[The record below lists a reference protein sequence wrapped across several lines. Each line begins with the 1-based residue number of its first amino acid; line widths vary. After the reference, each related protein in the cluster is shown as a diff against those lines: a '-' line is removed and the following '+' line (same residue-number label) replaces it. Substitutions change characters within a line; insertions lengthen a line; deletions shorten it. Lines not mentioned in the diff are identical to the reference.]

1 MDIEPTF
8 KGYIEDED
16 DALLILQATLDG
28 KLKHIPRRPYEI
40 ERPYLIV
47 SGSIFVFIE
56 EISGIKRWTDGVSWS
71 PSRISGKFLIYKE
84 LDKENT
90 NSNANITV
98 NAGVTANANASS
110 NSNSNASA
118 SANAN
123 ATSSGNTDSSVI
135 PNGTSGVRNNSSSKI
150 KLPPLK
156 NHQFDLPPTMNH
168 SSFESEQ
175 DSSVSPSNRSNLPL
189 KYTGLVKKTISVKLK
204 RPPFNSIE
212 NLHIVSYYSVKDIK
226 QNCLLTP
233 KTSPFLKDIRPSQE
247 LIVAMENTTLGNVKN
262 NSVTNG
268 NSSNNI
274 NNKSNSSTPLNAV
287 ISTNNN
293 STNISAAGSNQF
305 TSANKNY
312 YYKNDESSGY
322 PITQFAPA
330 LPSTTLMYTTNTP
343 YITQSPD
350 NTNNTGMN
358 AHTNNNTNSNSN
370 NNSNSSNNNI
380 NNNNNNNNNNFNNN
394 TGNNNNPNRFPNGSF
409 AYNTTGDFINP
420 PQQGQISYPFY
431 YTTIPISNSNYYT
444 TQPPNPVANNSTNDN
459 QSYPTPSTQHPY
471 YGHSTENQ
479 SASATTGASGAPA
492 TTENVL
498 PMSNMQPLLHQAN
511 NNANSASSAAPYPV
525 YSMNVNVPYYNSST
539 SAYKRVQENTTTNS
553 NAEPS
558 GATSANSGAILSNP
572 AYANSQ
578 QYTPSQV
585 YYQGFPQYAMASA
598 QNSSIYQHQHSLP
611 TVYPITTSQQ
621 NIINSS
627 HVLNTIG
634 SDPQHHHYQQDANDH
649 KNFAMGHSNNNILNI
664 TNSDTMNNLNT
675 NASTT
680 TQ

>member
-84 LDKENT
+84 LDKEN
-90 NSNANITV
+90 
-98 NAGVTANANASS
+98 AGS
-110 NSNSNASA
+110 
-118 SANAN
+118 NAN
-123 ATSSGNTDSSVI
+123 ATSSGSTDSAVI
-135 PNGTSGVRNNSSSKI
+135 TDGTSGARNNPSSSKI

-156 NHQFDLPPTMNH
+156 NHQFDLPPTMGH

-175 DSSVSPSNRSNLPL
+175 DTSISPSNRSNLPL

-226 QNCLLTP
+226 QNCLVTP
-233 KTSPFLKDIRPSQE
+233 KASPFLKDVRPSQE
-247 LIVAMENTTLGNVKN
+247 LIVAMGNTTLGNVKN
-262 NSVTNG
+262 NSTTNG
-268 NSSNNI
+268 NGPNNI
-274 NNKSNSSTPLNAV
+274 NNKSNSSTPLNTV

-293 STNISAAGSNQF
+293 SANINAAGSNQF

-330 LPSTTLMYTTNTP
+330 LPSTTLMYTANPP

-350 NTNNTGMN
+350 NTNATGMN
-358 AHTNNNTNSNSN
+358 THVNNNN
-370 NNSNSSNNNI
+370 NNSNNSSNS
-380 NNNNNNNNNNFNNN
+380 NNNNNNNNINNINNVN
-394 TGNNNNPNRFPNGSF
+394 TNAGNGNNPNRFHNASF

-420 PQQGQISYPFY
+420 QQQGQISYPFY
-431 YTTIPISNSNYYT
+431 YTTIPINNPNYYT
-444 TQPPNPVANNSTNDN
+444 TQPPNPITNASTNEN
-459 QSYPTPSTQHPY
+459 QGYSTSSTQHPY
-471 YGHSTENQ
+471 YGHPTESQ
-479 SASATTGASGAPA
+479 SASAAAGATGAPGTA
-492 TTENVL
+492 ENVL
-498 PMSNMQPLLHQAN
+498 PVSSMQPLLHQAN
-511 NNANSASSAAPYPV
+511 NNSASSATSTAPYPV
-525 YSMNVNVPYYNSST
+525 YSMNVNVPYYNSSA
-539 SAYKRVQENTTTNS
+539 SAYKRAQENTTSNT

-558 GATSANSGAILSNP
+558 GATSTNSGTMLSNP
-572 AYANSQ
+572 AYANS

-585 YYQGFPQYAMASA
+585 YYQGYPQYAMASA
-598 QNSSIYQHQHSLP
+598 QNPSMYQHQHQHPLP
-611 TVYPITTSQQ
+611 TVYPIATPQQ
-621 NIINSS
+621 NIMSS
-627 HVLNTIG
+627 GHTLSTIG
-634 SDPQHHHYQQDANDH
+634 SDPQHHHYQQEPNDH
-649 KNFAMGHSNNNILNI
+649 KNFAMGHANNNILNI
-664 TNSDTMNNLNT
+664 TNNDTMNNLNT
-675 NASTT
+675 NTSTT

>member
-84 LDKENT
+84 LDKEN
-90 NSNANITV
+90 SNV
-98 NAGVTANANASS
+98 
-110 NSNSNASA
+110 NSNS
-118 SANAN
+118 
-123 ATSSGNTDSSVI
+123 TSSGNADSTIV
-135 PNGTSGVRNNSSSKI
+135 PDGTSGAKNNSSSSKI

-156 NHQFDLPPTMNH
+156 NHQFDLPPTMAH
-168 SSFESEQ
+168 SNFESDQE
-175 DSSVSPSNRSNLPL
+175 SSISPSNRSNLPL

-204 RPPFNSIE
+204 RPPFNSVE

-226 QNCLLTP
+226 QNCLATP
-233 KTSPFLKDIRPSQE
+233 KASPFLKDIRPSQE

-262 NSVTNG
+262 NSTTNTS
-268 NSSNNI
+268 SSNNI
-274 NNKSNSSTPLNAV
+274 NNKSNSSTPLNTV

-293 STNISAAGSNQF
+293 SANINAAGSNQF

-322 PITQFAPA
+322 QINQFAPA
-330 LPSTTLMYTTNTP
+330 LPSTTLMYTTNPP

-350 NTNNTGMN
+350 NANSTGMN
-358 AHTNNNTNSNSN
+358 THSSNNTNPNG
-370 NNSNSSNNNI
+370 NNNI
-380 NNNNNNNNNNFNNN
+380 NSN
-394 TGNNNNPNRFPNGSF
+394 TGNNNNSSRFPNGSF
-409 AYNTTGDFINP
+409 AYSTAGDFINQQ
-420 PQQGQISYPFY
+420 QQGQISYPFY
-431 YTTIPISNSNYYT
+431 YTTIPINNPNYYT
-444 TQPPNPVANNSTNDN
+444 TQPPNPVANTATNDN
-459 QSYPTPSTQHPY
+459 QNYSTSSTQHPY
-471 YGHSTENQ
+471 YGHPTESQ
-479 SASATTGASGAPA
+479 SASATTGAPGASG
-492 TTENVL
+492 TTENGL
-498 PMSNMQPLLHQAN
+498 PVSNMQPLLHQAN
-511 NNANSASSAAPYPV
+511 NNNPSATSSTTSYPI
-525 YSMNVNVPYYNSST
+525 YSMNVNVPYYSS
-539 SAYKRVQENTTTNS
+539 SAYKRAQESTTSNP

-558 GATSANSGAILSNP
+558 GTAGTNSGTMLSNP

-598 QNSSIYQHQHSLP
+598 QNPSMYQHQHQHPLP
-611 TVYPITTSQQ
+611 TVYPITASQQ

-627 HVLNTIG
+627 HALNTIG
-634 SDPQHHHYQQDANDH
+634 SDPQHHHCQQEPNDH
-649 KNFAMGHSNNNILNI
+649 KNFAMGHPNNNILNI
-664 TNSDTMNNLNT
+664 TNNDTMNNLNT
-675 NASTT
+675 NTSTT